1 MAASEY
7 VSVHSQADTEEAE
20 LALERTKL
28 KQDNK
33 GERQALTAIY
43 VARGIE
49 PLLANQVAQ
58 QLIPSGAMA
67 SSSMPNER
75 GLPARTA

>member
-33 GERQALTAIY
+33 SD
-43 VARGIE
+43 ARHYGNLCG
-49 PLLANQVAQ
+49 P
-58 QLIPSGAMA
+58 
-67 SSSMPNER
+67 
-75 GLPARTA
+75 RT